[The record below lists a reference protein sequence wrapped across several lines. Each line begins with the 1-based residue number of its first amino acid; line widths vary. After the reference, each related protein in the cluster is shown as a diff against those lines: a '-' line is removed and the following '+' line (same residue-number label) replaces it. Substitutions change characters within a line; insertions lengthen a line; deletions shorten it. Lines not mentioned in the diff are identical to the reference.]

1 MSDKQHYIRLDY
13 EFGVDN
19 GDGTF
24 EMKNEGKFRYVSL
37 PIEAAVALEARA
49 FVPAMKL
56 ILDEVAALGV
66 ETFGDGSSN
75 VPPGQ
80 AKK

>member
-1 MSDKQHYIRLDY
+1 MSDKQHYIKLEY

-24 EMKNEGKFRYVSL
+24 EMKNESKLLYVSL
-37 PIEAAVALEARA
+37 PIESAVELETRA

-56 ILDEVAALGV
+56 ILDAVTEMGIEIASL
-66 ETFGDGSSN
+66 
-75 VPPGQ
+75 PGQ
-80 AKK
+80 VKR